1 MYRKILHFVGNAF
14 FCTVWVSQLKK
25 VLQIKSDTFVAYN
38 FVSSPQGTIH
48 LSQIREWSQSK
59 KHRCLERWDIVSTKL
74 ALLTLVS
81 QTTKTWTGSSFNSNI
96 QNAQKGSSLS
106 QKSKFFV

>member
-1 MYRKILHFVGNAF
+1 MYWNILHFVGNAF

-38 FVSSPQGTIH
+38 LVSSPQGTLH
-48 LSQIREWSQSK
+48 LSQTREWSQNK
-59 KHRCLERWDIVSTKL
+59 ILRCLVAWDNVSTKL

-81 QTTKTWTGSSFNSNI
+81 ITTKTWTGSSFTNNVP
-96 QNAQKGSSLS
+96 K
-106 QKSKFFV
+106 